1 MVISFFVSLL
11 YNNKADNME
20 TRLDRAIGFPFYN
33 FLVKARNPKTNEIK
47 MVDWFQGSVTIER
60 STNNT
65 FWYVRSYSQKIM
77 DFWLETF
84 GSDSFFFN
92 PEDDYQFHKVLK
104 ETAKFVD
111 APYIEGC
118 ALTKEW
124 VRYSIE

>member
-1 MVISFFVSLL
+1 
-11 YNNKADNME
+11 ME
-20 TRLDRAIGFPFYN
+20 TRLECNLSVPSGFYK
-33 FLVKARNPKTNEIK
+33 FLVKARNPKTNEVK

-60 STNNT
+60 NSSQT

-77 DFWLETF
+77 DFWLEKFGTDTF
-84 GSDSFFFN
+84 VFR
-92 PEDDYQFHKVLK
+92 PEDDYRFHKVLK

-124 VRYSIE
+124 IRYEIVN

>member
-1 MVISFFVSLL
+1 MV
-11 YNNKADNME
+11 
-20 TRLDRAIGFPFYN
+20 TRLERTIGFPFYN

-47 MVDWFQGSVTIER
+47 MVDWFQGSVTIE
-60 STNNT
+60 SISNDN
-65 FWYVRSYSQKIM
+65 FWHVCSYSQKIM
-77 DFWLETF
+77 DFWLEKF
-84 GSDSFFFN
+84 GSDSFVFN

-124 VRYSIE
+124 VRYYIE

>member
-1 MVISFFVSLL
+1 
-11 YNNKADNME
+11 ME
-20 TRLDRAIGFPFYN
+20 TRLERVPNGFYK
-33 FLVKARNPKTNEIK
+33 FLVKGRNPKTNEIK
-47 MVDWFQGSVTIER
+47 MVDWFQGKVTIEISSSESYR
-60 STNNT
+60 
-65 FWYVRSYSQKIM
+65 YIHSYSQKIM
-77 DFWLETF
+77 DFWIEKF
-84 GSDSFFFN
+84 GSDSFVFS

>member
-1 MVISFFVSLL
+1 
-11 YNNKADNME
+11 ME
-20 TRLDRAIGFPFYN
+20 TRLERMIGFPFYD

-47 MVDWFQGSVTIER
+47 MVDWFQGKVTIEIESR
-60 STNNT
+60 GY
-65 FWYVRSYSQKIM
+65 WRYIRSYSQEIIN
-77 DFWLETF
+77 FWLEKF
-84 GSDSFFFN
+84 GTDSFVFR

-124 VRYSIE
+124 IRYEIVD

>member
-1 MVISFFVSLL
+1 
-11 YNNKADNME
+11 ME
-20 TRLDRAIGFPFYN
+20 TRLERAIGFPFYN

-47 MVDWFQGSVTIER
+47 MVDWFQGKVTIER
-60 STNNT
+60 SSCNT
-65 FWYVRSYSQKIM
+65 YWYVRSYSQKIM
-77 DFWLETF
+77 DFWLEKF

-124 VRYSIE
+124 VRYSIES

>member
-1 MVISFFVSLL
+1 
-11 YNNKADNME
+11 ME
-20 TRLDRAIGFPFYN
+20 TRLERAIGFPFYN

-47 MVDWFQGSVTIER
+47 MVDWFQGSVTIE
-60 STNNT
+60 SISNDN
-65 FWYVRSYSQKIM
+65 FWCVRSYSQKIM
-77 DFWLETF
+77 DFWLEKF
-84 GSDSFFFN
+84 GSDSFVFN